1 MMVWGGPEMV
11 NRPNE
16 MGAER
21 GEEEKTKV
29 HIMPSGQI
37 FSRPALPLNQ

>member
-1 MMVWGGPEMV
+1 MV

-37 FSRPALPLNQ
+37 FFPSGPPTQSIKR